1 MEELSTLVVQ
11 KNKIGKR
18 ISNLRITS
26 TDQPL
31 EANKKYIV
39 GGWGSVNPNV
49 KGPPI
54 YSILEKY
61 ISEKKVINA
70 KKSETVEVLG
80 M

>member
-1 MEELSTLVVQ
+1 ML
-11 KNKIGKR
+11 
-18 ISNLRITS
+18 
-26 TDQPL
+26 DQHL

-54 YSILEKY
+54 YSISEKY

-70 KKSETVEVLG
+70 KKTETVEVLG